1 MESQTLPMWLLQ
13 YYREAEIRSADLL
26 QRLLRYVDD
35 PELQIDLTH
44 QLADEAR
51 HIQLWTEII
60 ETRGGCVTPVKK
72 GYRNCLQRRAGN
84 PTNILDLLALTHV
97 VEERVQQRYHAH
109 VSRIG
114 DNSQVG
120 ETLRSLVGD
129 ESWHL
134 AGVQRWLAK
143 IEKQEGKTR
152 VAALCDYY
160 RLLEAKAYADLVS
173 EVQQ

>member
-1 MESQTLPMWLLQ
+1 MESQAPPMWLLQ

-35 PELQIDLTH
+35 PALQIDLTH

-60 ETRGGCVTPVKK
+60 EARGGCVTPVKK
-72 GYRNCLQRRAGN
+72 GYRNCLQRRTGN
-84 PTNILDLLALTHV
+84 PTNILDLLALTHA

-109 VSRIG
+109 ASRVDDQCHI
-114 DNSQVG
+114 G

-152 VAALCDYY
+152 VTALCDHY
-160 RLLEAKAYADLVS
+160 RQLEAKAYADLVS
-173 EVQQ
+173 EAQQ